1 MFFSVKK
8 GKFACVNVK
17 EKGEFALCMLS
28 VQNN

>member
-1 MFFSVKK
+1 MFYLSKK
-8 GKFACVNVK
+8 GKFACINVK